1 MSCTFV
7 RGFLITAKSF
17 GWISSGTI
25 RRMSLSVR
33 TLALANFRSYESAAF
48 SFAPR
53 TVITGPN
60 ASGKTNILEGLYL
73 LASGKSFRADR
84 ESEMVRW
91 GETAGRVHAE
101 FARGGARR
109 EATAMFSSGGG
120 PGNRTQKVFLVD
132 AKKQRARDLARL
144 FPMVLFSADDA
155 RLISGSPGRRRR
167 LLDLA
172 ISQGSPEYRAALSRY
187 TRALAGRN
195 HLLERIATGESTAAE
210 LAAWDEPLIAA
221 GQTVTRGR
229 QDYFARAEA
238 PLREAYAALT
248 ARSPRSAGVAT
259 RLTAAYQPLAED
271 LAAEIPRR
279 CAQDLAI
286 GTTTAGPHR
295 DDWRLLLGNRPLVS
309 FGSGGEFRSAALAW
323 RLAESEWLA
332 AATDTAPIVLLDDVF
347 SELDGFR
354 QESLLTN
361 LPERQVIITT
371 PNTDHLSKRFESGAK
386 IIELNITAVAE
397 PRV

>member
-1 MSCTFV
+1 M
-7 RGFLITAKSF
+7 
-17 GWISSGTI
+17 
-25 RRMSLSVR
+25 
-33 TLALANFRSYESAAF
+33 
-48 SFAPR
+48 
-53 TVITGPN
+53 ITGPN
-60 ASGKTNILEGLYL
+60 AAGKTNIVEALYL

-91 GETAGRVHAE
+91 GETAGRVQAE
-101 FARGGARR
+101 FDRGGARR
-109 EATAMFSSGGG
+109 EAAAMLSSGGG
-120 PGNRTQKVFLVD
+120 EPGARTQKVFLVD
-132 AKKQRARDLARL
+132 AKPQRARDLARL

-155 RLISGSPGRRRR
+155 RLIDGSPGRRRR

-195 HLLERIATGESTAAE
+195 QLLERIATGESTTAE

-221 GQTVTRGR
+221 GQIVTRGR
-229 QDYFARAEA
+229 QDYFARTEA

-248 ARSPRSAGVAT
+248 ARSSGVAT
-259 RLTAAYQPLAED
+259 RLTASYLPLAED
-271 LAAEIPRR
+271 LATEIPRR
-279 CAQDLAI
+279 REQDLAV

-309 FGSGGEFRSAALAW
+309 FGSGGEFRSAVLAW
-323 RLAESEWLA
+323 RLAESDWLA
-332 AATDTAPIVLLDDVF
+332 AATGAAPIVLLDDVF
-347 SELDGFR
+347 SELDGSR

-371 PNTDHLSKRFESGAK
+371 PSAEHLPKRFTSAAAAITLKIAAPKTAPTSAPKSAPKSAK
-386 IIELNITAVAE
+386 G